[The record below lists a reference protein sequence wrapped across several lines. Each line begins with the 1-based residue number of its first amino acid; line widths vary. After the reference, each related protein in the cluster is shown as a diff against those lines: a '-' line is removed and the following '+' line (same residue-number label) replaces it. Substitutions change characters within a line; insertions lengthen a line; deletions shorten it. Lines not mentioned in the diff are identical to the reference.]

1 MKSNRTPFLK
11 SLGTAFHRLFGIT
24 ILWVF
29 TKAFTWALTIVGSI
43 ISRTKMSHNNGIAAV
58 GSIRFVDN
66 PGFPLHP
73 FFEPGKTLPCRV
85 RHAAASFM
93 DDAMRVVRSMSIKMA
108 DTAKK
113 SPMDIELNTGETA
126 LFWSIASFFR
136 FAKYKKTR
144 FGMQYE
150 DYYRKYPTGVEGA
163 HVGMRRDPTSFSNL
177 RYHSQT
183 PFLYEA
189 EDNVLRYIKYRT
201 IPAEDVPESGL
212 LDEYDMMIPTE
223 NQRILPGETLVRNYL
238 KEEYVERLQTGP
250 IKYKLQVQLHEAS
263 DDDDAEVFNSCKKWD
278 EASHPWMDLAEITIN
293 KPLDWAEST
302 RMIFTMKNLPKGLG
316 IIPSYS
322 IYDYNSLNFLR
333 RHSDLAR
340 NARVWAIK
348 IFGMPPEIPDNDVR
362 NSNNS

>member
-1 MKSNRTPFLK
+1 MTKNKTPFRR
-11 SLGTAFHRLFGIT
+11 SVSTVFHRFFGRIM
-24 ILWVF
+24 LWIY
-29 TKAFTWALTIVGSI
+29 TKAFTYALTIVGSI
-43 ISRTKMSHNNGIAAV
+43 FMREKMSHNNGIAAV
-58 GSIRFVDN
+58 GSIRFVDK
-66 PGFPLHP
+66 PEFPLHP

-108 DTAKK
+108 DTSKK

-150 DYYRKYPTGVEGA
+150 DYYRKYPAGVEGA
-163 HVGMRRDPTSFSNL
+163 HVGMRRNPTSFSNL
-177 RYHSQT
+177 RYYTQT

-189 EDNVLRYIKYRT
+189 EDNVKRYIKYRT
-201 IPAEDVPESGL
+201 IPFNDEPETGL
-212 LDEYDMMIPTE
+212 LDDYDMLIPTE
-223 NQRILPGETLVRNYL
+223 NQRILPGETRCRNYL
-238 KEEYVERLQTGP
+238 KEEYVERLRKGL

-263 DDDDAEVFNSCKKWD
+263 DDEDPEIFNCCRKWD
-278 EASHPWMDLAEITIN
+278 EASHPWMDLAEITMN

-302 RMIFTMKNLPKGLG
+302 RMIFTMKNLPRGLG

-340 NARVWAIK
+340 NVRVLAIK
-348 IFGMPPEIPDNDVR
+348 LFGMPPEIPDNDVR

>member
-1 MKSNRTPFLK
+1 MKINGISIFKIVWTALK
-11 SLGTAFHRLFGIT
+11 RLWGIT
-24 ILWVF
+24 VLWVY
-29 TKAFTWALTIVGSI
+29 TKTFTWLLTIVGSI
-43 ISRTKMSHNNGIAAV
+43 LLRTKMSHNNGIAAV

-66 PGFPLHP
+66 PDFPLHP

-108 DTAKK
+108 DTSKK

-126 LFWSIASFFR
+126 LFWSVASFFR

-150 DYYRKYPTGVEGA
+150 EYYRRYPAGVQGA
-163 HVGMRRDPTSFSNL
+163 HVGMRRNPTSFTNL
-177 RYHSQT
+177 KYYSQT
-183 PFLYEA
+183 PFLYKA
-189 EDNVLRYIKYRT
+189 EDKVPRYIKYRA

-212 LDEYDMMIPTE
+212 LDEYDLKIPTE
-223 NQRILPGETLVRNYL
+223 NQRILPGETRVRNYL
-238 KEEYVERLQTGP
+238 KEEYVERLGAGP
-250 IKYKLQVQLHEAS
+250 VNYRLQVQLHEAS
-263 DDDDAEVFNSCKKWD
+263 DSDDAEIFNCCKKWD
-278 EASHPWMDLAEITIN
+278 EASHPWMDLAEITIK
-293 KPLDWAEST
+293 KPLSWKEST

-333 RHSDLAR
+333 RHSDEAR
-340 NARVWAIK
+340 IARRLAIK
-348 IFGMPPEIPDNDVR
+348 VFGTPREIPNNDVR
-362 NSNNS
+362 NC

>member
-1 MKSNRTPFLK
+1 MKSNRIPIFN
-11 SLGTAFHRLFGIT
+11 SLVTATKRFFGLIY
-24 ILWVF
+24 LWLA
-29 TKAFTWALTIVGSI
+29 TKAFTWALTIFGSI
-43 ISRTKMSHNNGIAAV
+43 MARKKMSHNNGIAAT

-108 DTAKK
+108 DTNYK

-126 LFWSIASFFR
+126 LFWSVASFFR

-150 DYYRKYPTGVEGA
+150 EYYRKYPTGVEGA
-163 HVGMRRDPTSFSNL
+163 HVGMRRNPTSFSNQT
-177 RYHSQT
+177 YYSQT
-183 PFLYEA
+183 PFLYRA
-189 EDNVLRYIKYRT
+189 DDNVHRYIKYRT
-201 IPAEDVPESGL
+201 VPAEPVPESGL
-212 LDEYDMMIPTE
+212 LDDYDMIIPTE
-223 NQRILPGETLVRNYL
+223 NQRILPGETRSRNYL
-238 KEEYVERLQTGP
+238 KDEYIDRLREAP
-250 IKYKLQVQLHEAS
+250 VKYKLQIQLHTAS
-263 DDDDAEVFNSCKKWD
+263 DDDDAEIFNCCRKWD
-278 EASHPWMDLAEITIN
+278 EASHPWMDLAEITMN
-293 KPLDWAEST
+293 RPLDWAEST
-302 RMIFTMKNLPKGLG
+302 KMIYSMKNLPKGLG

-333 RHSDLAR
+333 KHSDLAR
-340 NARVWAIK
+340 YARVLAIK

-362 NSNNS
+362 NC